1 MIGMSKTA
9 FIRARIEPGLK
20 TKVDVIFEQLGV
32 SPTQVITMLYKQILR
47 KRELPLEMYLPNKA
61 TARAIKEAR
70 AGKGVVACEDV
81 DDLFK
86 KLNI

>member
-1 MIGMSKTA
+1 MSKTA
-9 FIRARIEPGLK
+9 FIRARIEPELK
-20 TKVDVIFEQLGV
+20 TKVDMIFKQLGV
-32 SPTQVITMLYKQILR
+32 NQTQVITMLYKQILR
-47 KRELPLEMYLPNKA
+47 KRELPLEMHLPNKV

-70 AGKGVVACEDV
+70 ASKGVVVCEDV